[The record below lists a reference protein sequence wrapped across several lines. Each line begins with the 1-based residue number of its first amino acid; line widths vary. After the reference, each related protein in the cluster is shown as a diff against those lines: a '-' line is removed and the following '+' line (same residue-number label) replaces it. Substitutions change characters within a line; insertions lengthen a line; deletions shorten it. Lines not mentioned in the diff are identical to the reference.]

1 MLIMT
6 HVSITILVGV
16 QEERMRAGKMI
27 SELNRSLEVS
37 RRGGEDLFDQV
48 IILQAFIKQ
57 KSKKCSKHYLVHS
70 VASWVRNTCPP
81 QGNWH
86 RNRVNGYVRVAEGT
100 TGKPSGRRRRRRR
113 LMTMCECAARLPAGP
128 SQPTSPPPPADC

>member
-1 MLIMT
+1 MT

-48 IILQAFIKQ
+48 ITN
-57 KSKKCSKHYLVHS
+57 Y
-70 VASWVRNTCPP
+70 SW
-81 QGNWH
+81 H
-86 RNRVNGYVRVAEGT
+86 LLNRRV
-100 TGKPSGRRRRRRR
+100 KNV
-113 LMTMCECAARLPAGP
+113 LNIIW
-128 SQPTSPPPPADC
+128 